1 MNGLIWRLLF
11 GDFSGLKRETEERE
25 GVREKKGKRDMH
37 EEKGRGSKEL
47 ITEFRID

>member
-1 MNGLIWRLLF
+1 MGIF
-11 GDFSGLKRETEERE
+11 QDLKERQRERE